1 MKMEKIWEFF
11 SDVKNIFPK
20 KIHKILVLGKD
31 TQAANFR
38 YFSQLEYHPKGP
50 VVVLVIL
57 EQTSP
62 LLPLTSFSDADRS
75 RQALVM
81 AQVYG
86 LLWEGR

>member
-38 YFSQLEYHPKGP
+38 YFSQLEYHPTGP
-50 VVVLVIL
+50 VVVLAVL
-57 EQTSP
+57 EHTGPP
-62 LLPLTSFSDADRS
+62 LLPLPNLSDADPPRH
-75 RQALVM
+75 ALVL
-81 AQVYG
+81 AQAYG
-86 LLWEGR
+86 ML